1 MLRISWQTLQARRTT
16 LAGAFVAIWLAVT
29 LAYAAGLLMTGA
41 LSPPGPGRYA
51 AADAVVRA
59 DPTVQLD
66 GDLGGVDAIP
76 GPPLP
81 AGLVERVAAVPGVDR
96 AVGDIAFAAGV
107 RDGRGARVGDHVFG
121 HDWNAAALTPYAL
134 AAGEPPAGPGELVAE
149 TALGVRVGDRVTV
162 TAPGGDG
169 TFRVSGLARSQRGDD
184 PDQAAVFFGA
194 EQARALSGTPSAVVA
209 IGVVADRGTA
219 PGALQAALR
228 ERLGAG
234 VEVLDRS
241 HAADADPGSPLAGD
255 RESLI
260 AMFGVLAGL
269 AGTIAL
275 FVVAGTFALAI
286 AQRRRET
293 AVLRALGA
301 TPPQVRRL
309 IAAEAFIV
317 SVLATGL
324 GLAAGGP
331 LARGIVDVLADHGAV
346 PAGFAPVGSW
356 IALLGALGMG
366 IGIAQVAV
374 VAAARRAGRTA
385 PAEALREVAIEHAR
399 PSALQVVS
407 GVVCLGGGVAM
418 SLLFAGLWAQ
428 AFAVLGGMLLAA
440 GAGLLGRLLFGV
452 PATLLAW
459 PLRALGAA
467 GLLAGTGMAANRWR
481 TAALATPIVL
491 IVMLAGTQGLVQFS
505 DQHETERV
513 TAERVIAEHVVSGQ
527 TGAPLPAGAAAGI
540 AGLEG
545 VRAATEVVPTE
556 IYGLDHR
563 LGEQSPWAAA
573 GLDATGAGRTLDLGV
588 VEGDLDDV
596 GGDAIAV
603 SRTVAHDGGL
613 HVGDVVAVRMA
624 DTTPRELRVVAVFA
638 RAAGLGDVVLDAAV
652 ARRHTV
658 DVSGASVFVA
668 GDRTAGPSL
677 ASYARTHP
685 GVHVADRATWL
696 GTVNSANQ
704 EDAWGVWMIIA
715 LTALFAALALVN
727 TAAMVTAERRHE
739 LATIRLLGGS
749 AAQVARMVALELAAT
764 VAAALAAGGAI
775 VAVATAGVPRGVT
788 GVPLAVPGGLTLTLV
803 AGIVVLGLA
812 ATTVAARLALRASP
826 VEAMRTAD

>member
-1 MLRISWQTLQARRTT
+1 MLRISWQTLRARRTT

-59 DPTVQLD
+59 DPTVQLG

-81 AGLVERVAAVPGVDR
+81 AGLVQRVAAVPGVDR
-96 AVGDIAFAAGV
+96 AVGDVAFAAGV
-107 RDGRGARVGDHVFG
+107 RDGRGAPVGDHVFG
-121 HDWNAAALTPYAL
+121 HDWSAAALTPYAF
-134 AAGEPPAGPGELVAE
+134 AAGEPPAGPSEIVAE

-162 TAPGGDG
+162 TAAGGDG

-184 PDQAAVFFGA
+184 PDQAAVFFGT

-209 IGVVADRGTA
+209 IGVVADRGAA

-286 AQRRRET
+286 AHRRRET

-356 IALLGALGMG
+356 IALLGALAMG

-374 VAAARRAGRTA
+374 VAAARRAGCTA

-467 GLLAGTGMAANRWR
+467 GLLAGTGLAANRWR

-513 TAERVIAEHVVSGQ
+513 TAERVIAEHVVGGQ

-540 AGLEG
+540 AGLDG

-573 GLDATGAGRTLDLGV
+573 GLDAAGAGRTLDLGV
-588 VEGDLDDV
+588 VEGDLD
-596 GGDAIAV
+596 
-603 SRTVAHDGGL
+603 

-685 GVHVADRATWL
+685 GLHVADRATWL

-715 LTALFAALALVN
+715 LTAVFAALALVN
-727 TAAMVTAERRHE
+727 TTAMATAERRHE

-764 VAAALAAGGAI
+764 VAVALAAGGAI

-788 GVPLAVPGGLTLTLV
+788 GVPLAVPGGLALTLV